1 MDNVIDFININ
12 RERYLEELKSF
23 LAIPSISALPQ
34 HAGDVK
40 RCADWCSDE
49 MRRIGLQ
56 NVRLVATP
64 GNPVVYGDWLAAP
77 GAPTILFYG
86 HYDVQPVD
94 PLELWESPP
103 FEATV
108 RDGEI
113 YARGSADDKGQVFMH
128 FKAVEAHMKQ
138 NQRLPVNMR
147 FVLEGEEEVGSANLD
162 DFIRAHKDELQAD
175 VVVISDSPM
184 FARGVPS
191 ICYGLR
197 GLVYFQINL
206 RGSSTDLHSGSF
218 GGAVVNP
225 AYVLSQMIAQMKD
238 RGGRIRIPGFYDDVV
253 PLQEEERKAWAS
265 LPFNEKKF
273 KKDFGVPK
281 LSGETGYTTLERTWA
296 RPTFEVNGLLSG
308 FTGEGAKTVLPA
320 VAMAKVSMRLVPNQH
335 PDKIAELFEA
345 HVRDIAPKTVEL
357 KITRMHGGKPWMTAY
372 DNPFVQAAGRAI
384 EKGFGQKPVFT
395 REGGSIPVVSTF
407 QEELGLPSVLFGV
420 GLPDENA
427 HAPNE
432 KLDVANFHGGIIS
445 SAILYE
451 EISKGTR
458 G

>member
-1 MDNVIDFININ
+1 MDNVIDFINVN
-12 RERYLEELKSF
+12 RDRYLEELKAF

-34 HAGDVK
+34 HAGDVR
-40 RCADWCSDE
+40 RCADWCADE

-56 NVRLVATP
+56 NVRLIDTP
-64 GNPVVYGDWLAAP
+64 GNPVVYGDWLGAP

-103 FEATV
+103 FEATI

-128 FKAVEAHMKQ
+128 FKAIEAHMKQ
-138 NQRLPVNMR
+138 NGALPVNMKII
-147 FVLEGEEEVGSANLD
+147 LEGEEEVGSVNLD
-162 DFIRAHKDELQAD
+162 NFIHAHKSELTAD

-191 ICYGLR
+191 MCYGLR
-197 GLVYFQINL
+197 GLVYFQIDL

-218 GGAVVNP
+218 GGAVANP
-225 AYVLSQMIAQMKD
+225 AFVLSQMIAQMKD
-238 RGGRIRIPGFYDDVV
+238 RGGRIKIPGFYDDVV
-253 PLQEEERKAWAS
+253 PLQDEERKAWAS
-265 LPFNEKKF
+265 LPYNEKKF
-273 KKDFGVPK
+273 KKDFGIPK
-281 LSGETGYTTLERTWA
+281 VTGETGYTTLERTWA

-335 PDKIAELFEA
+335 PDKIAQLFEDY
-345 HVRDIAPKTVEL
+345 VKDITPGTVEL
-357 KITRMHGGKPWMTAY
+357 KITRMHGGKPWMTSY

-384 EKGFGQKPVFT
+384 EKGFGRKPVFT

-432 KLDVANFHGGIIS
+432 KLDVGNFHGGIIS

-451 EISKGTR
+451 EISKTR
-458 G
+458 

>member
-1 MDNVIDFININ
+1 MDNVIDFVNVN
-12 RERYLEELKSF
+12 RDRYLDELKAF

-34 HAGDVK
+34 HAPDVK
-40 RCADWCSDE
+40 RCADWCADE

-56 NVRLVATP
+56 NVKLIDTP
-64 GNPVVYGDWLAAP
+64 GNPVVYGDWLNAP

-128 FKAVEAHMKQ
+128 FKAVEAHLKQ
-138 NQRLPVNMR
+138 TGKLPVNIKFMI
-147 FVLEGEEEVGSANLD
+147 EGEEEVGSAHLD
-162 DFIRAHKDELQAD
+162 EFVRSYKADLAAD

-184 FARGVPS
+184 FARGIPS
-191 ICYGLR
+191 MCYGLR
-197 GLVYFQINL
+197 GLVYFQIDL
-206 RGSSTDLHSGSF
+206 RGSNTDLHSGSF
-218 GGAVVNP
+218 GGAVANP
-225 AYVLSQMIAQMKD
+225 AIVLAQMLAQMKD
-238 RGGRIRIPGFYDDVV
+238 RSGRIKITGFYDDVV
-253 PLQEEERKAWAS
+253 ALTDEERQAWEK
-265 LPFNEKKF
+265 LPFNEKKYR
-273 KKDFGVPK
+273 KDFGIPK
-281 LSGETGYTTLERTWA
+281 VFGETGYSTLERTWA

-320 VAMAKVSMRLVPNQH
+320 VAMSKVSMRLVPNQD
-335 PDKIAELFEA
+335 PDKIAKLFEA
-345 HVRDIAPKTVEL
+345 YVQEVAPKTVEV
-357 KITRMHGGKPWMTAY
+357 KVTRMHGGKPWMTSY
-372 DNPFVQAAGRAI
+372 DNVYVQAAARAI
-384 EKGFGQKPVFT
+384 ERGFGQKPVLT

-432 KLDVANFHGGIIS
+432 KLDVANFHNGIIA
-445 SAILYE
+445 SAILYD
-451 EISKGTR
+451 EIAKTR
-458 G
+458 

>member
-1 MDNVIDFININ
+1 MNSVIDFINTN
-12 RERYLEELKSF
+12 RDRYVEELKAY

-34 HAGDVK
+34 HADDV
-40 RCADWCSDE
+40 RACAKWTADE
-49 MRRIGLQ
+49 MQRIGLQ
-56 NVRLVATP
+56 NGRLVDTP
-64 GNPVVYGDWLAAP
+64 GFPVVYGDWLGAA

-94 PLELWESPP
+94 PLDLWESPP

-128 FKAVEAHMKQ
+128 LKAIEAHLKQ
-138 NQRLPVNMR
+138 TGRLPVNMKII
-147 FVLEGEEEVGSANLD
+147 LEGEEEVGSEHLD
-162 DFIRAHKDELQAD
+162 DFIKAHKSELAAD

-197 GLVYFQINL
+197 GLVYFQIDL

-218 GGAVVNP
+218 GGAVANP
-225 AYVLSQMIAQMKD
+225 AFVLAQMIAQMKD
-238 RGGRIRIPGFYDDVV
+238 RGGHIKVPGFYDDVV
-253 PLQEEERKAWAS
+253 TLKEEERQAWAT
-265 LPFNEKKF
+265 LPFNEKKYR
-273 KKDFGVPK
+273 KDFGIPK
-281 LSGETGYTTLERTWA
+281 LQGETGYTTLERTWA
-296 RPTFEVNGLLSG
+296 RPTLEVNGLLSG

-320 VAMAKVSMRLVPNQH
+320 VAMAKISMRLVPNQD
-335 PDKIAELFEA
+335 PDKIADLFEA
-345 HVRDIAPKTVEL
+345 YVKKLAPKTMEL
-357 KITRMHGGKPWMTAY
+357 KITRMHGGKPWMTSF

-384 EKGFGQKPVFT
+384 ERGFGRKPVYT

-445 SAILYE
+445 SALLYDA
-451 EISKGTR
+451 IAKR
-458 G
+458 